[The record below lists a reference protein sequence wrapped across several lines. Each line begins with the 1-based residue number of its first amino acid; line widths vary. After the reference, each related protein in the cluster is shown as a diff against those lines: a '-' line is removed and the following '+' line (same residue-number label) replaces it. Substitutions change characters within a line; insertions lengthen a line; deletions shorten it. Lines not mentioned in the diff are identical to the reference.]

1 MEKKLTMVANV
12 AIIFVA
18 IIVAITY
25 AKNWRQSQSP
35 NVQSVNSKAL
45 IGKQF
50 PIAQSWGTYRKTV
63 VLVLSVGCR
72 YCSASAPFYQRL
84 TAYAAS
90 HQVNVVALL
99 PQSKEEGSQYLQQLK
114 LNIPV
119 VGDVDFQQ
127 INVIGTPTLFVVDGK
142 GLVQE
147 VWQGQLQDNRQ
158 DNVLS
163 ILG

>member
-1 MEKKLTMVANV
+1 MEKKLTIAANV

-18 IIVAITY
+18 VIVAITY
-25 AKNWRQSQSP
+25 AKSWKQSQSS
-35 NVQSVNSKAL
+35 NVESVNSRAL

-63 VLVLSVGCR
+63 VLALSVGCP

-127 INVIGTPTLFVVDGK
+127 INVSGTPTLFLVDGK

-147 VWQGQLQDNRQ
+147 VWRGQLHENGEDK
-158 DNVLS
+158 VLS
-163 ILG
+163 TLS